1 VFPIEGSPT
10 WKAVEHGP
18 ELVKKVIVWRTCS
31 GRKVQIWWDPW
42 INRDR
47 QRKITMKKGRSRL
60 RWVSRLM
67 LPNQKEWNEQLIREC
82 MYPHNELEV
91 MQIRLSGWHQD
102 DQLAWL

>member
-1 VFPIEGSPT
+1 
-10 WKAVEHGP
+10 
-18 ELVKKVIVWRTCS
+18 
-31 GRKVQIWWDPW
+31 
-42 INRDR
+42 
-47 QRKITMKKGRSRL
+47 MKKGRSRL
-60 RWVSRLM
+60 RWVSQLM